1 MVTTRNAPRHAR
13 RTPYGRTRIAVAA
26 LLAVLAGLLAAR
38 IATEPTRN
46 PTASRTWAPVLVAST
61 TATYPITCGDWQA
74 ATWGKARI
82 CTQAGD
88 WWAQAADTRTDGYCV
103 SVRRTSDGAT
113 IVRACTSDP
122 ATSARQTGPQG
133 AQLVRGDGR
142 FLTLNNA

>member
-1 MVTTRNAPRHAR
+1 VNTRTTAHRGGPRHATRTRGR
-13 RTPYGRTRIAVAA
+13 RTAAVVVLITGLIAAY
-26 LLAVLAGLLAAR
+26 
-38 IATEPTRN
+38 IATEPTRH
-46 PTASRTWAPVLVAST
+46 PEASRTWAPVLVAAT

-113 IVRACTSDP
+113 IVRALAQI
-122 ATSARQTGPQG
+122 ATARVLHLEDHQ
-133 AQLVRGDGR
+133 
-142 FLTLNNA
+142 

>member
-1 MVTTRNAPRHAR
+1 MPATRRTGTLAAALGALTAAALILTPTPAPR
-13 RTPYGRTRIAVAA
+13 ID
-26 LLAVLAGLLAAR
+26 
-38 IATEPTRN
+38 
-46 PTASRTWAPVLVAST
+46 ASRTWAPVLVAST

-103 SVRRTSDGAT
+103 SVHRTSDDAT
-113 IVRACTSDP
+113 IVRACTSTT

-133 AQLVRGDGR
+133 AQLVRDDGR
-142 FLTLNNA
+142 FLTLRNA